1 MANVE
6 NAVATTNTNEA
17 ALTDAQRAAIIA
29 HYEAFRLPEAADS
42 EFSIEEL
49 SEDMEGIHLSL
60 PRIKIPSGG
69 GLFFEVPGE
78 NPDDPEAAKTLEGI
92 IVHSHDAQAYWE
104 SGKEDGDDNVPPNCS
119 SIDGINGIGS
129 PGGACALC
137 PMNAWGSVG
146 KGKGKACKNMR
157 HLYLLSDGDFLPT
170 LISLPPTSLR
180 PYNDFV
186 SSEFVARRR
195 TVFGSV
201 VQIGLRKENNG
212 KDDYSVATFK
222 RLYNFSGEK
231 LADVRR
237 YAGEIKTQI
246 KTMLAQQAVE
256 AETRTF
262 TTNEDDNVLV
272 DAEFSNVAARLAN
285 VSVAAADDLPM

>member
-1 MANVE
+1 MANFE
-6 NAVATTNTNEA
+6 NAVATTSTNEA
-17 ALTDAQRAAIIA
+17 ALTDVQRAAVIA

-49 SEDMEGIHLSL
+49 YEDMEGIHLSL
-60 PRIKIPSGG
+60 TRIKIPSGG
-69 GLFFEVPGE
+69 GLFFEIPGE

-104 SGKEDGDDNVPPNCS
+104 SGKEDGDENVPPNCS
-119 SIDGINGIGS
+119 SVDGINGIGN
-129 PGGACALC
+129 PGSACALC
-137 PMNAWGSVG
+137 PMNAWGSAD

-157 HLYLLSDGDFLPT
+157 HLYLLRNGDFLPT
-170 LISLPPTSLR
+170 LISLPPTSLK

-195 TVFGSV
+195 AVYGSII
-201 VQIGLRKENNG
+201 QIGLRKENNG

-222 RLYNFSGEK
+222 KLYDFSGVK
-231 LADVRR
+231 LAEVRR
-237 YAGEIKTQI
+237 YVGEVKTQI

-262 TTNEDDNVLV
+262 VTNEGDNALV
-272 DAEFSNVAARLAN
+272 DIEFSNVAAQLAN
-285 VSVAAADDLPM
+285 VSVAGDLPM

>member
-92 IVHSHDAQAYWE
+92 IVYNHVAQAYWE
-104 SGKEDGDDNVPPNCS
+104 NGRAEGEENVPPNCS
-119 SIDGINGIGS
+119 SVDGINGVGS

-137 PMNAWGSVG
+137 AMNTWGS
-146 KGKGKACKNMR
+146 GKGKAKACKSMR
-157 HLYLLSDGDFLPT
+157 NLYLYREGDFLPT
-170 LISLPPTSLR
+170 LISLPPTSLT
-180 PYNDFV
+180 PFSDFV
-186 SSEFVARRR
+186 SADFVTRKRA
-195 TVFGSV
+195 VFGSI
-201 VQIGLRKENNG
+201 VQIGLRKVIKG
-212 KDDYSVATFK
+212 KDEYSVATFK
-222 RLYNFSGEK
+222 KLHNFTGEK
-231 LADVRR
+231 LAEVRR
-237 YAGEIKTQI
+237 YVEDVKPQI
-246 KTMLAQQAVE
+246 KMMLTQQAVE
-256 AETRTF
+256 AE
-262 TTNEDDNVLV
+262 LGC
-272 DAEFSNVAARLAN
+272 S
-285 VSVAAADDLPM
+285 